1 MPKVWNL
8 HDVKATTK
16 AEPPLPWMPTG
27 EEWEEERNLGGMM
40 TRLWE
45 GQELQQL
52 YINELESR
60 ISALEQEA
68 ADG

>member
-1 MPKVWNL
+1 
-8 HDVKATTK
+8 
-16 AEPPLPWMPTG
+16 MPTG

>member
-1 MPKVWNL
+1 MPSLYNL
-8 HDVKATTK
+8 QEVRTTT
-16 AEPPLPWMPTG
+16 EGEHRLPWMPTE
-27 EEWEEERNLGGMM
+27 EEWEEERDLGGMI

-60 ISALEQEA
+60 IAALDQEA
-68 ADG
+68 TDG